1 MLSTHIT
8 SMNGTAAAMNSAVR
22 AGEHRTMTPDVEAL
36 CRPVSAEAPCGADL
50 EDTQLL
56 AGFDAY
62 RLFGSDI
69 PLAANIDWREV
80 RDKSLEALA
89 TSHDL
94 RLLAHLAAA
103 IVRIE
108 GLIPLC
114 NLLTVADRWLGESW
128 EMVFPRITEDAILRR
143 NALISFADRM
153 AVVDW
158 VRRAAVLTLRQLGS
172 FCLRDVELA
181 TGQLTAGP
189 ADANAPNMAQIHGI
203 FAGSA
208 AADLTA
214 LGNALQAGLGA
225 LRNIVATAQTRT
237 GFESAPDLDP
247 LLRPLSQNI
256 KLLQEHV
263 PAEATGSTTA
273 ATPEIGGGSAVSLGS
288 ATDVNSR
295 EDAIRTL
302 ETIATWFRTHEPSS
316 PVQLLL
322 DRARRLVSRSFM
334 EVLADIAPDSVAQA
348 RQIGGLKNDEGQKQ
362 EIPTVAKASS
372 QKIIEH

>member
-1 MLSTHIT
+1 M
-8 SMNGTAAAMNSAVR
+8 A
-22 AGEHRTMTPDVEAL
+22 PDVEAL

-69 PLAANIDWREV
+69 PLGANIDWREV
-80 RDKSLEALA
+80 RDKSLQALDA
-89 TSHDL
+89 SHDL

-114 NLLTVADRWLGESW
+114 ILLTVADRWLSESW
-128 EMVFPRITEDAILRR
+128 ELVFPRITEDAILRR
-143 NALISFADRM
+143 NALNSFADRM
-153 AVVDW
+153 AVVDA
-158 VRRAAVLTLRQLGS
+158 VRRAAVLTHRQLGS

-189 ADANAPNMAQIHGI
+189 ADASAPNMAQIRGI
-203 FAGSA
+203 FAGST

-214 LGNALQAGLGA
+214 LTGAVQSGVGA
-225 LRNIVATAQTRT
+225 LSNIVATMQTRA
-237 GFESAPDLDP
+237 GFEAAPDFDP
-247 LLRPLSQNI
+247 LLRPLSQIN

-263 PAEATGSTTA
+263 PATAPGAMTGTI
-273 ATPEIGGGSAVSLGS
+273 PEKGGTSAVSGGI

-316 PVQLLL
+316 PVPLLL

-348 RQIGGLKNDEGQKQ
+348 RLIGGIRNDEGQ
-362 EIPTVAKASS
+362 
-372 QKIIEH
+372 